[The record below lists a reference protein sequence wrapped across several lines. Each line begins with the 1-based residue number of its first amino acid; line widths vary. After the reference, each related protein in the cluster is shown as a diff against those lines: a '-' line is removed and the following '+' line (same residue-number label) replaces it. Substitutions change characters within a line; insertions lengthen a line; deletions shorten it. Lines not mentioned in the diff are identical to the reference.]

1 MSSPGSERTCA
12 RQVLLLGQSPGLPS
26 ALICGDNSNVGKEG
40 LPKSKGGRPAAI
52 LRSTPLPLGGREQ
65 FSNCVSGTSPWD
77 TGDVERVGAGAPPRP
92 ATLSVVFRSG
102 GCVGT
107 RNL

>member
-12 RQVLLLGQSPGLPS
+12 HQVLLLGQSPGPPS

-52 LRSTPLPLGGREQ
+52 LRSTPLPLGG
-65 FSNCVSGTSPWD
+65 G
-77 TGDVERVGAGAPPRP
+77 GA
-92 ATLSVVFRSG
+92 VFKL
-102 GCVGT
+102 CF
-107 RNL
+107 RNLPVGYGGR